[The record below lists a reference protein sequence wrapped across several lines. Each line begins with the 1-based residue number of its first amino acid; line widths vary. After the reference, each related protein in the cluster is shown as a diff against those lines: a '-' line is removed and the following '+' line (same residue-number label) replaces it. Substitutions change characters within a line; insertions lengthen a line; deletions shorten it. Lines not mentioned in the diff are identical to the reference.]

1 MAQPETALATGT
13 IERFVPKPPL
23 RNFVGLI
30 WQYHG
35 LVQPHFLERVLPTGT
50 MGIIINLAEDTTRI
64 YHPSDSTRIETLRGS
79 VLSGPYSGFFLI
91 DTAEQLS
98 VLGVSFTPGGAAPF
112 LAVPATEARDAH
124 VSLEDV
130 WGLSA
135 RHLRDE
141 LLSADPQERLRIIQE
156 WLLARANGD
165 LTRHPAV
172 TYALT
177 EFSGVPHTRTVSAVT
192 DRVGLSSRRFIQL
205 FDEEVGLTPK
215 LYCRIQRFQHVIKLA
230 HQSEDIDW
238 ADLAAMSGYYD
249 QSHMIRDFQEFSGL
263 SPSAYLKDRGPHL
276 NHVPLPA

>member
-1 MAQPETALATGT
+1 MAPLDARLQVGA
-13 IERFVPKPPL
+13 IDRFVPPHPL
-23 RNFVGLI
+23 RKFVDLI
-30 WQYHG
+30 WQYDC

-50 MGIIINLAEDTTRI
+50 MGIIINLAEDATRI
-64 YHPSDSTRIETLRGS
+64 YHPRDSTQVETNRGS
-79 VLSGPYSGFFLI
+79 ILFGPYSGFFSI
-91 DTAEQLS
+91 DTAEQAS
-98 VLGVSFTPGGAAPF
+98 VLGVSFTPGAASPF
-112 LAVPATEARDAH
+112 LHMPAAEARDAH

-130 WGLSA
+130 WGPAA

-141 LLSADPQERLRIIQE
+141 LLSANPQKRFQILQQ

-177 EFSGVPHTRTVSAVT
+177 EFAGVPHTRTVSEVT
-192 DRVGLSSRRFIQL
+192 DRVGLSQRRFIEL

-215 LYCRIQRFQHVIKLA
+215 LYCRIQRFQHAIRLA
-230 HQSEDIDW
+230 HRSEDIDW

-263 SPSAYLKDRGPHL
+263 NPSAYLKDRGPHL